1 LVKFKDSVEARVQQ
15 GALVSL
21 TSKAPMA
28 DLQSIA
34 ANYGA
39 NYEQLLNGGAC
50 TNINAL
56 LGQAETR
63 SGRAQPDLEGLHQVE
78 FPPSLSGQQLLDLYD
93 DLVVHSDVE
102 FVELR
107 EASPGPPPTGGVT
120 PDFSSGPPPS
130 QTLYRGP
137 NPGGDFDFAN
147 NLGLIG
153 TGIRLAEV
161 SIAFN
166 FEHEEF
172 LSGVVG
178 VNASTPLQSYIL
190 NPTWDQWVDH
200 GVATLSQNLAPNNGF
215 GVTGMTHGA
224 DGQFYRGGV
233 WTGTDI
239 EFQIEEAFCNALAD
253 SIVAGDGQVVYLEFQ
268 VGTPGSWLAPLEV
281 LSTIYMITVV
291 GTDAGVVVLAPA
303 GNGATNLDTSSVSL
317 IQSWRARPDSGAIIV
332 GAGSADSSHNRLSFS
347 TFGSRVNLQG
357 WGESVVAAGYGELA
371 QVGGDINR
379 AYTGIF
385 SGTSSATPMVAGAA
399 VLAQESALSLG
410 IPALD
415 SRQMRSFLAATGIS
429 QGTSITGNVGP
440 FVDVRRAVTE
450 VADADVSIASAQ
462 SGAIVTTTVTNHG
475 PREAETIDVD
485 IIFGGGTAY
494 MLSPVNVSAGC
505 QWNPNPP
512 IPPGHSCLGQCPS
525 LLECTFDD
533 AGRGQQF
540 IIQHEI
546 QCGPNES
553 FQIESDAA
561 LIGLLNDPVSAN
573 DGDQITALCS
583 GQSSS

>member
-1 LVKFKDSVEARVQQ
+1 
-15 GALVSL
+15 
-21 TSKAPMA
+21 MA

-39 NYEQLLNGGAC
+39 NFEQLLNGGAC
-50 TNINAL
+50 PNINAL
-56 LGQAETR
+56 LGQADTR
-63 SGRAQPDLEGLHQVE
+63 SGRAQPDLEGLHEVE
-78 FPPSLSGQQLLDLYD
+78 FPPTLSGQQLLDLYD

-107 EASPGPPPTGGVT
+107 EALPGPPPTGGIT

-153 TGIRLAEV
+153 TGVRLAEV
-161 SIAFN
+161 SIAYN
-166 FEHEEF
+166 FQHEDIGGN
-172 LSGVVG
+172 LISHPATGLDRYVG
-178 VNASTPLQSYIL
+178 NSL
-190 NPTWDQWVDH
+190 WDGWVDH
-200 GVATLSQNLAPNNGF
+200 GTATLSQNLAPDNGF
-215 GVTGMTHGA
+215 GVTGMTRGA
-224 DGQFYRGGV
+224 DGQFYRAGV

-239 EFQIEEAFCNALAD
+239 DFQIEEAFCNALGD

-268 VGTPGSWLAPLEV
+268 LGTPGSWLAPLEV
-281 LSTIYMITVV
+281 LSTIWMITVV

-317 IQSWRARPDSGAIIV
+317 IQSWRARSDSGAIIV
-332 GAGSADSSHNRLSFS
+332 GAGSADTSHNRLSFS

-450 VADADVSIASAQ
+450 VADADVAITSAQ

-475 PREAETIDVD
+475 PREAGTIDVD
-485 IIFGGGTAY
+485 IIFGGVTAY
-494 MLSPVNVSAGC
+494 TLSPVTVPAGC

-540 IIQHEI
+540 IIQHEV

-553 FQIESDAA
+553 FQLDSGAA
-561 LIGLLNDPVSAN
+561 LLGLLNDPVSAN
-573 DGDQITALCS
+573 DGDQITVLCS

>member
-1 LVKFKDSVEARVQQ
+1 ME
-15 GALVSL
+15 
-21 TSKAPMA
+21 
-28 DLQSIA
+28 DLQRFA

-39 NYEQLLNGGAC
+39 NFEQLLNGGAC
-50 TNINAL
+50 PNINAL

-78 FPPSLSGQQLLDLYD
+78 FPPTLSGQQLLDLYD
-93 DLVVHSDVE
+93 DLVVHSDIE

-107 EASPGPPPTGGVT
+107 EASPGPPPTGGTT

-153 TGIRLAEV
+153 TGVRLSEV
-161 SIAFN
+161 SIAYN
-166 FEHEEF
+166 FQHEDIGGN
-172 LSGVVG
+172 LISHPATGLDRYVG
-178 VNASTPLQSYIL
+178 NSL
-190 NPTWDQWVDH
+190 WDGWVDH
-200 GVATLSQNLAPNNGF
+200 GTATLSQNLAPGNGF
-215 GVTGMTHGA
+215 GVTGMTRGA
-224 DGQFYRGGV
+224 DGQFYRAGV

-239 EFQIEEAFCNALAD
+239 DFQIEEAFCNALGD

-268 VGTPGSWLAPLEV
+268 LGTPGSWLAPLEV
-281 LSTIYMITVV
+281 LSTIWMITVV

-303 GNGATNLDTSSVSL
+303 GNGATNLDTSSESL

-332 GAGSADSSHNRLSFS
+332 GAGSADTSHDRLSFS
-347 TFGSRVNLQG
+347 TFGSRVDLQG

-371 QVGGDINR
+371 LVGGDINR

-399 VLAQESALSLG
+399 VLAQEAALSLG

-415 SRQMRSFLAATGIS
+415 SREMRAFLAASGIP
-429 QGTSITGNVGP
+429 QGTSVAGNIGP
-440 FVDVRRAVTE
+440 FINVRRAVTE
-450 VADADVSIASAQ
+450 IADADISIHSSQ
-462 SGAIVTTTVTNHG
+462 SGNVITTTVTNNG
-475 PREAETIDVD
+475 PREAETVD
-485 IIFGGGTAY
+485 ADIVFGGG
-494 MLSPVNVSAGC
+494 PVYSLTPIQVPSGC

-525 LLECTFDD
+525 LLECTFDE
-533 AGRGQQF
+533 ALQGQQF

-546 QCGPNES
+546 SCPAGPS
-553 FQIESDAA
+553 ISIESTAD
-561 LIGLLNDPVSAN
+561 LIGVLSDPDGANNTNVISAFCA
-573 DGDQITALCS
+573 G
-583 GQSSS
+583 GSSS